1 MSFKDL
7 CAEKREE
14 KDRITVHVR
23 VAYRW
28 LEESLTEVQE
38 MPDFYIRHGKGCICI
53 LHGNIPVWDVKIE
66 TGHLFVTSMFSKWT
80 TTGVGTSYRV
90 TIFQGRG
97 REDVVFDQVV
107 KGEEGHAELREAVQ
121 FWISQQIVDNDWDRK
136 TYYPNPRDWRMMR

>member
-1 MSFKDL
+1 MSFKEM

-14 KDRITVHVR
+14 KDRIAVHGR

-38 MPDFYIRHGKGCICI
+38 MPDFYIRHGKECICI
-53 LHGNIPVWDVKIE
+53 LHDNTPVWDVKIE
-66 TGHLFVTSMFSKWT
+66 TGHLRIGLHDWWT

-97 REDVVFDQVV
+97 GGEVTFNQTV

-121 FWISQQIVDNDWDRK
+121 FWIAQQIVDNDWDRK
-136 TYYPNPRDWRMMR
+136 TYPQPRDWRTMR